1 MGHHSDG
8 NWVEWLEWKI
18 AGKLPSTQDAA
29 LTKFITGC
37 VSYYMDSSTLVSHF
51 NDRASLLLHQP
62 LLNLFVYYRRDT
74 LSGGGCETAKVTFKP
89 FLQRWGA
96 LPEMIFCHFPIGQRS
111 WRVTVLKIALAQ
123 SCGPLPAGVLA
134 EGDST
139 QGSSPPTC
147 NIASTYW
154 IPKVHS
160 ELPGSLCIR
169 EIERSAIAD
178 QSWLS
183 L

>member
-8 NWVEWLEWKI
+8 NWVEWLEWKL

-89 FLQRWGA
+89 FLQR
-96 LPEMIFCHFPIGQRS
+96 
-111 WRVTVLKIALAQ
+111 
-123 SCGPLPAGVLA
+123 
-134 EGDST
+134 
-139 QGSSPPTC
+139 
-147 NIASTYW
+147 
-154 IPKVHS
+154 
-160 ELPGSLCIR
+160 
-169 EIERSAIAD
+169 
-178 QSWLS
+178 
-183 L
+183 